1 MKPCMSRSASDGARF
16 RHDLETELT
25 FDDPTLYTRPFTVK
39 IGYGL
44 IPNNDIFEMFCTQN
58 EKDRAHMVK

>member
-1 MKPCMSRSASDGARF
+1 VGGGEVKIRR
-16 RHDLETELT
+16 DLGHLDTALT
-25 FDDPTLYTRPFTVK
+25 FDDPQTYTRKSTVE
-39 IGYGL
+39 IAYEL